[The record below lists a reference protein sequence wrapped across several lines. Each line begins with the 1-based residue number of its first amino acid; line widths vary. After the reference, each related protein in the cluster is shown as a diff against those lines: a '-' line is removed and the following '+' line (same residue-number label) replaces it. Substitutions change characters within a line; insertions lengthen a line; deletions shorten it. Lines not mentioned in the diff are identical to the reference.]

1 MRAMQGKTVVI
12 TGATSG
18 IGTET
23 ARALADMGARVVLIN
38 RNPQKAEGV
47 AEDLRRTATGS
58 IELVQGDMSSFASIR
73 SAAADVLDRYPK
85 IDVFISNAGVF
96 RARRHET
103 SDGLEE
109 VFAVNHLAPFLLA
122 NLLLERLRASAPSRI
137 VIVASEAHRGGVLDF
152 DDLLLQRRFSFNAW
166 KAYSRSKLSNIMF
179 TYALAR
185 RIQGSGVTA
194 NCLHPGF
201 VSTRLGSG
209 NKIPIRPVYLLLKP
223 FTISPKKG
231 AETSVYLA
239 SAPGVEGVNGKY
251 FDNKRESRSS
261 RVSLEEEPQ
270 ELLWKMSAELTGI
283 DSG

>member
-47 AEDLRRTATGS
+47 AEDLRRTATGQ
-58 IELVQGDMSSFASIR
+58 IELVRGDMSSFASIR
-73 SAAADVLDRYPK
+73 EAAAEVLDRYPK

-103 SDGLEE
+103 TDGLEE
-109 VFAVNHLAPFLLA
+109 VFAVNHLAPFLLT

-152 DDLLLQRRFSFNAW
+152 EDLLLKRRFNFNAW

-185 RIQGSGVTA
+185 RLEGSGVTA
-194 NCLHPGF
+194 NCLHPGI
-201 VSTRLGSG
+201 VATRLGSG

-239 SAPGVEGVNGKY
+239 SSAEVDGVNGKY
-251 FDNKRESRSS
+251 FDNKRVSRSS

-283 DSG
+283 DA

>member
-1 MRAMQGKTVVI
+1 MRATMKDKVVVI

-23 ARALADMGARVVLIN
+23 ARALADIGARVVMIN
-38 RNPQKAEGV
+38 RNPQKAEAV
-47 AEDLRRTATGS
+47 ADDLRRTATGK
-58 IELVQGDMSSFASIR
+58 IDLVKGDMSSFASIR
-73 SAAADVLDRYPK
+73 EAANDILERYPR

-96 RARRHET
+96 RARRHT
-103 SDGLEE
+103 TADGLEE
-109 VFAVNHLAPFLLA
+109 VFGVNHLAPFLLT

-137 VIVASEAHRGGVLDF
+137 VVVASEAHRGAVLDF
-152 DDLLLQRRFSFNAW
+152 DDLLLERRYGAW
-166 KAYSRSKLSNIMF
+166 KSYSRSKLANIMF

-185 RIQGSGVTA
+185 RLEGSDVTA

-201 VSTRLGSG
+201 VATRLGSG
-209 NKIPIRPVYLLLKP
+209 NKIPIRPVYILLRP
-223 FTISPKKG
+223 FTKSPKQG

-239 SAPGVEGVNGKY
+239 SSPDVDGVSGKY

-270 ELLWKMSAELTGI
+270 ELLWKMSADLTGI
-283 DSG
+283 APA